1 MISLSQLTNTSRP
14 KKKVQRIG
22 RGPGSNRGKTC
33 GRGNKGDKARQG
45 YKQRFGEEG
54 GQKAL
59 YRKLPIR
66 GFNHGMF
73 KKENFAVTFEMINKH
88 YADGELV
95 NRETLVQKGCFSKN
109 AMNSLKILA
118 TGKLTKKVSIE
129 AEAYSKEAERQLKEL
144 SLSYK
149 IV

>member
-1 MISLSQLTNTSRP
+1 MSILSNLSNTSRP

-22 RGPGSNRGKTC
+22 RGQGSNRGKTC

-45 YKQRFGEEG
+45 YKQRYGEEG

-59 YRKLPIR
+59 YRRLPIR

-73 KKENFAVTFEMINKH
+73 QKENFIVTFEMINAH
-88 YADGELV
+88 FADGEV
-95 NRETLVQKGCFSKN
+95 VSRETLSQKGHVSKN
-109 AMNSLKILA
+109 PLSSLKVLA

-129 AEAYSKEAERQLKEL
+129 ANAYSKEAQRQLEEL
-144 SLSYK
+144 SVPFK

>member
-1 MISLSQLTNTSRP
+1 MITLSNLSNTSRP

-45 YKQRFGEEG
+45 YKQRYGEEG

-59 YRKLPIR
+59 FRRLPIR
-66 GFNHGMF
+66 GFNHGLF
-73 KKENFAVTFEMINKH
+73 EKRNFEVTFEMINRH
-88 YADGELV
+88 FNDGEIV
-95 NRETLVQKGCFSKN
+95 NKETLTQKGIAPKN
-109 AMNSLKILA
+109 LTQTMKILA

-129 AEAYSKEAERQLKEL
+129 ANAYSKEAQRHLEEL
-144 SLSYK
+144 SVSFK